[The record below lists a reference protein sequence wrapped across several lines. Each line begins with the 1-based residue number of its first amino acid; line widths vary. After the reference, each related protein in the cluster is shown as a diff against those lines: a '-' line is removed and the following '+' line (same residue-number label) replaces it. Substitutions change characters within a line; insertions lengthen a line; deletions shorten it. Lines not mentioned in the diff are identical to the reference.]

1 MAMVS
6 QFGTMIQIDI
16 SASVWVSGDKV
27 WSFASRSLL
36 SFIEGVDL
44 VYHFEGTPVENPT
57 HFNNIPE
64 AQRHNAKLSGA
75 LYKSVLNFE
84 MTYIEPGSAEHDYT
98 AVGDR
103 PEAVIYARSSKIFGF
118 ILESSFYKVAQII
131 NGEGMTTSAYDT
143 WVKYNKTGPEE

>member
-6 QFGTMIQIDI
+6 QFGTMIQINI

-57 HFNNIPE
+57 HFNIIPE

-75 LYKSVLNFE
+75 LYKSVLNVE
-84 MTYIEPGSAEHDYT
+84 MTYIKPGSAEHD
-98 AVGDR
+98 
-103 PEAVIYARSSKIFGF
+103 
-118 ILESSFYKVAQII
+118 
-131 NGEGMTTSAYDT
+131 
-143 WVKYNKTGPEE
+143 